1 MKEGLIMI
9 KLDTNAHSVFMLW
22 YHLILVTKYRRRVF
36 NDEVSNRAKDIFEYI
51 ASNYHITL
59 IEWNHDS
66 DHVHILFRS
75 HPKTELSKFI
85 NAYKSASSR
94 LIKQEFE
101 SVRNKLWKSY
111 FWSQSFCLLTS
122 GGAPID
128 VIKQY
133 IESQGEKDEQSL

>member
-1 MKEGLIMI
+1 ML
-9 KLDTNAHSVFMLW
+9 KLDTNSHSVFMLW
-22 YHLILVTKYRRRVF
+22 YHLILVTKYRREVF
-36 NDEVSNRAKDIFEYI
+36 TDDISNRAKEIFENI
-51 ASNYHITL
+51 ATNYHITL
-59 IEWNHDS
+59 IEWNHDL

-133 IESQGEKDEQSL
+133 IESQGEKDE

>member
-1 MKEGLIMI
+1 ML
-9 KLDTNAHSVFMLW
+9 KLDTNSHSVFMLW
-22 YHLILVTKYRRRVF
+22 YHLILVTKYRREVF
-36 NDEVSNRAKDIFEYI
+36 TDDISNRAKEIFENI
-51 ASNYHITL
+51 ATNYHITL

-122 GGAPID
+122 GSAPID

-133 IESQGEKDEQSL
+133 IESQGEKDE